1 MSQYQSPVAR
11 LRQERAWT
19 QAELAERCGVS
30 RAEISGIET
39 GRLVPSVLVA
49 LRLADVLEMPVES
62 LFGVS
67 QRSPEPLPW
76 AWQPADGEARLWRAM
91 VNGKLRLFPVEST
104 AAGIVPHDSLL
115 TPGGLEVVDGDA
127 RPERTLVMAGCDPLV
142 GLLTQT
148 LAPKGIRVL
157 PLQRSSHEALALLEQ
172 GLVHVAGVHFANRDG
187 GCENERV
194 VASRLGPGYSLIHE
208 MEWQSGIATGSAR
221 PERSTRALLN
231 ARVRWV
237 NREPG
242 SAARET
248 FDALLGRRAKP
259 RGYDRVVRS
268 HRAVAATV
276 SSGWAEAGICMRV
289 TAAENRLGFI
299 SLQREAYELCVSQ
312 DLMGDPR
319 IVALAAT
326 LRSREYRRFLLHA
339 PGCDA
344 SRAGES
350 RRVAAR
356 VS

>member
-1 MSQYQSPVAR
+1 MSQHQSSVAR
-11 LRQERAWT
+11 SRQERGWT

-49 LRLADVLEMPVES
+49 LRLAEVFEVPVES
-62 LFGVS
+62 LFGAS
-67 QRSPEPLPW
+67 KRSTEPMPW
-76 AWQPADGEARLWRAM
+76 AWLPADGETRLWRAM
-91 VNGKLRLFPVEST
+91 LNGKLRLFPIETT
-104 AAGIVPHDSLL
+104 AAGIFPHDSLL
-115 TPGGLEVVDGDA
+115 TPTGLDVVDADA
-127 RPERTLVMAGCDPLV
+127 RPERTLVIAGCDPLV
-142 GLLTQT
+142 GLLSQT
-148 LAPKGIRVL
+148 MAPRGVRVL

-187 GCENERV
+187 QCENDRV
-194 VASRLGPGYSLIHE
+194 VRSRLGPGFSLIHE

-237 NREPG
+237 NREQG

-248 FDALLGRRAKP
+248 LDALLGRRPKP
-259 RGYDRVVRS
+259 EGYDRVVRG

-276 SSGWAEAGICMRV
+276 SSGWAEAGICVRV

-299 SLQREAYELCVSQ
+299 SLQREAYELCVPQ
-312 DLMGDPR
+312 ELMDDPR

-344 SRAGES
+344 SKAGEA
-350 RRVAAR
+350 RRVA
-356 VS
+356 